1 LVPGLS
7 MGRPSILLFLVL
19 LSVATGS
26 ASAQDSDTSQQT
38 RDVERRVAVVYP
50 DLAKRT
56 NIHGVVK
63 LRATIAPDGSVKSI
77 ESVGGNP
84 LLIKAAQEAVT
95 KWKYAPAL
103 HETRE
108 LIELRFDKK

>member
-1 LVPGLS
+1 
-7 MGRPSILLFLVL
+7 
-19 LSVATGS
+19 
-26 ASAQDSDTSQQT
+26 
-38 RDVERRVAVVYP
+38 
-50 DLAKRT
+50 
-56 NIHGVVK
+56 
-63 LRATIAPDGSVKSI
+63 
-77 ESVGGNP
+77 

>member
-1 LVPGLS
+1 MYPRLIIVF
-7 MGRPSILLFLVL
+7 LLL
-19 LSVATGS
+19 LTAASA
-26 ASAQDSDTSQQT
+26 ASAQDSDTSQGARQVV
-38 RDVERRVAVVYP
+38 RKVAPVYP
-50 DLAKRT
+50 DLARRMRIT
-56 NIHGVVK
+56 GIVK

-108 LIELRFDKK
+108 LIELRFDKR